1 MADIIDFRTRS
12 KSYRKVKD
20 TNQDQQKMGQIIL
33 FSGVRIEREET
44 VNTEIQLS
52 KAQLSE
58 LNEFLSSKTS

>member
-44 VNTEIQLS
+44 VNTEIQLT